1 MSTRLRHLR
10 LSPDGT
16 TLVVKSEKG
25 GVDHE
30 LALDELLEVR
40 THSSNSSKSSN
51 SRCDDETSVLLCSH
65 TAVREVSRNFEVSI
79 RYPALRVRVGSLEYK
94 RKGYVCLTRN
104 FYTQQPPGDQQTEAP
119 DRMTERV
126 GEG

>member
-40 THSSNSSKSSN
+40 TLCAVPCFCTFVQYQVPFFILLYSTFLVGSSRSRTIPLDPGPFFFCCYFFCMLSMSSSAIN
-51 SRCDDETSVLLCSH
+51 RRPPRLLVVFFVIICFQRFL
-65 TAVREVSRNFEVSI
+65 VGVSI
-79 RYPALRVRVGSLEYK
+79 
-94 RKGYVCLTRN
+94 
-104 FYTQQPPGDQQTEAP
+104 
-119 DRMTERV
+119 
-126 GEG
+126 